1 MKLLVKRLINSSKIS
16 SAEKE
21 AFSGEKIYI
30 LNTKLKVTVVGKNKQ
45 VEVWFAI
52 PRSVKNQDLLENSFS
67 KPEPKILKDEIYG
80 NSVAYWVVRGLEEG
94 DILTFTQSSEVSVRP
109 HYYKKI
115 EGNIDNYRKDSIDY
129 KLYVRSDHYFNST
142 DSRVQN
148 IANRLMG
155 DEKKVEE
162 IAKKF
167 YEYVRENV
175 NYGNPIEGL
184 YSSIDS
190 LEKDVVDCGGYTC
203 LLGAL
208 LRSVGIPARLVSG
221 VLAGYPGEHMHAW
234 LEFMTPEEGWIPA
247 DPSSEKLR
255 LQKRDF
261 KPGGFGIVG
270 NDRIILSLGAN
281 IKIAKKTFPLVQLP
295 IVEAVPSTSVQ
306 PRRTIEAKQK

>member
-1 MKLLVKRLINSSKIS
+1 MKSLVKRLINSSRIS

-30 LNTKLKVTVVGKNKQ
+30 LNTELKVTVVGKNKQ

-52 PRSVKNQDLLENSFS
+52 PRNTINQNLLENSFS
-67 KPEPKILKDEIYG
+67 KPEPKILKDETYG
-80 NSVAYWVVRGLEEG
+80 NSVAYWVVRGSEEG
-94 DILTFTQSSEVSVRP
+94 NILTFTQISEVSVRP

-129 KLYVRSDHYFNST
+129 KLYVRSDPYFNFT

-148 IANRLMG
+148 IARGLMG
-155 DEKKVEE
+155 DEERVGEV
-162 IAKKF
+162 AKKF

-175 NYGNPIEGL
+175 SYGNPIEGL

-190 LEKDVVDCGGYTC
+190 LEKDVVDCGGYAC
-203 LLGAL
+203 LLGAMF
-208 LRSVGIPARLVSG
+208 RSVGIPARLVSG
-221 VLAGYPGEHMHAW
+221 ILAGYPGEHMHAW
-234 LEFMTPEEGWIPA
+234 LEFMTPEEVWIPA

-270 NDRIILSLGAN
+270 NDRIILSLGTN
-281 IKIAKKTFPLVQLP
+281 IKITTKTFPLIQLP
-295 IVEAVPSTSVQ
+295 IVEAVPNTSIQ
-306 PRRTIEAKQK
+306 SRRTIEAKQK

>member
-1 MKLLVKRLINSSKIS
+1 MKSLVKRLINSSRIS

-30 LNTKLKVTVVGKNKQ
+30 LNTELKVTVVGKNKQ

-52 PRSVKNQDLLENSFS
+52 PRNTRNQNLLENSFS
-67 KPEPKILKDEIYG
+67 KPEPKILKDETYG
-80 NSVAYWVVRGLEEG
+80 NSVAYWVVRGSEEG
-94 DILTFTQSSEVSVRP
+94 NILTFTQISEVSVRP

-129 KLYVRSDHYFNST
+129 KLYVRSDPYFNFT

-148 IANRLMG
+148 IARGLMG
-155 DEKKVEE
+155 DEERVGEV
-162 IAKKF
+162 AKKF

-175 NYGNPIEGL
+175 SYGNPIEGL

-190 LEKDVVDCGGYTC
+190 LEKDVVDCGGYAC
-203 LLGAL
+203 LLGAMF
-208 LRSVGIPARLVSG
+208 RSVGIPARLVSG
-221 VLAGYPGEHMHAW
+221 ILAGYPGEHMHAW
-234 LEFMTPEEGWIPA
+234 LEFMTPEEVWIPA

-270 NDRIILSLGAN
+270 NDRIILSLGTN
-281 IKIAKKTFPLVQLP
+281 IKITTKTFPLIQLP
-295 IVEAVPSTSVQ
+295 IVEAVPNTSIQ
-306 PRRTIEAKQK
+306 SRRTIEAKQK